1 MTENTSTNKINSFQK
16 EKNREE
22 MRKQIITFA
31 LMIIFTMIAFFAV
44 MMGISSTFLIPLL
57 LVLAVVQVG
66 FQFYYF
72 MHMKDKGHE
81 MPAALMFGGVWVV
94 FLIIVTFV
102 TITWW

>member
-31 LMIIFTMIAFFAV
+31 LMIFFTMIAFFAV
-44 MMGISSTFLIPLL
+44 MMGISSTFIIPLL
-57 LVLAVVQVG
+57 LVLAMVQVG

-81 MPAALMFGGVWVV
+81 MPAAIMFGGIWVV
-94 FLIIVTFV
+94 FLVIVTFV

>member
-1 MTENTSTNKINSFQK
+1 MTENTSTNKINSYQK

-31 LMIIFTMIAFFAV
+31 LMIFFTMIAFFAV
-44 MMGISSTFLIPLL
+44 AMGISSMFVIPLIL
-57 LVLAVVQVG
+57 ILAIVQVG

-81 MPAALMFGGVWVV
+81 FPALVIFGGIWVT
-94 FLIIVTFV
+94 FLVGVTFV
-102 TITWW
+102 TIIWW